1 MTSPLGKWL
10 FFVFAACAAVILSVA
25 GCSARPPQATEKP
38 TEKIVTIEVTVPV
51 VQTRVVVETRAV
63 IQTVV
68 VTATPV
74 PTPAYVSAINAP
86 ADTLVYPL
94 PGEPVTLSPQEATD
108 ATSALVVQQLYEGL
122 YNLRA
127 DGSTVPAGATG
138 YQVSADGK
146 LYTITLRNEAKWSD
160 GRPVTAQ
167 HFVDGVCL
175 ALDPATGNDYYYLLT
190 DIAAVTGAKAFAS
203 GNTADCGKVGVKPVN
218 ERTLQISLDRPA
230 SFFPKLLAM
239 QVFFPTRKE
248 LTNTVTGGLIN
259 NGPYTVAE
267 NQPGQRLVLRAS
279 PTYWNAGQ
287 VKLQRIEFRI
297 VPSLADQLAQ
307 YKRGELAAAEFPGE
321 DTPAVMADVALA
333 KELRVLVRPG
343 VSYIGLNTQA
353 GPTKNVAF
361 RKAIASAIDRTALIE
376 EVLKQRWHVPA
387 QVAVPPDI
395 PGSQSADPAVGYPYS
410 PEAAKKFL
418 VEAGYGPDKPAPPV
432 EIWINQEGSNE
443 LIFKAVVA
451 MLEQAGI
458 PTRLTISKW
467 PVYRGSL
474 DACNKPNHAGAA
486 KTPAECSYN
495 LYRMGWVMDY
505 ADPSALL
512 DMVFSPKSAFQY
524 TGWQSK
530 KYDELLAQALAERDA
545 AKRIELYKTAEKVLL
560 NEDVV
565 IVPLQYYDRTLL
577 VKDAMQFDY
586 PAFGPPNLQYWQ
598 RSR

>member
-1 MTSPLGKWL
+1 M
-10 FFVFAACAAVILSVA
+10 LSVA
-25 GCSARPPQATEKP
+25 GCSSRPPQATEKP
-38 TEKIVTIEVTVPV
+38 TEKVVTIEVTVPV

-63 IQTVV
+63 PQTVV

-74 PTPAYVSAINAP
+74 PTPAYVSTMNAP
-86 ADTLVYPL
+86 ADTLVYAL
-94 PGEPVTLSPQEATD
+94 AGEPTTLSPQEASD

-127 DGSTVPAGATG
+127 DGAITPAIASG

-146 LYTITLRNEAKWSD
+146 VYTITLRNEARWSD
-160 GRPVTAQ
+160 GQPVTAQ

-175 ALDPATGNDYYYLLT
+175 ALDPATGNDYYYLLS

-203 GNTADCGKVGVKPVN
+203 GNTADCGKVGVKAVGAQ
-218 ERTLQISLDRPA
+218 TLQIALDRPA
-230 SFFPKLLAM
+230 AFFPKLLTM
-239 QVFFPTRKE
+239 QVFFPARKE
-248 LTNTVTGGLIN
+248 VTQTVGGGLIN
-259 NGPYTVAE
+259 NGPYVVAE
-267 NQPGQRLVLRAS
+267 NQPGQRLALRAN
-279 PTYWNAGQ
+279 PTYWNARQ

-297 VPSLADQLAQ
+297 VPGLADQLAL
-307 YKRGELAAAEFPGE
+307 YKRGDLAVAEFPGE
-321 DTPAVMADVALA
+321 ETLAVMADPALA

-361 RKAIASAIDRTALIE
+361 RKAIASVIDRKRLIE

-387 QVAVPPDI
+387 QAAVPPDI
-395 PGSQSADPAVGYPYS
+395 PGSQTADPAVGYPYNL
-410 PEAAKKFL
+410 EAAKKFL
-418 VEAGYGPDKPAPPV
+418 AEAGYGPDKPAPPV
-432 EIWINQEGSNE
+432 EIWINQEGNNE
-443 LIFKAVVA
+443 LIFKAIA
-451 MLEQAGI
+451 EMLEQAGI
-458 PTRLTISKW
+458 PTRLNTSKW
-467 PVYRGSL
+467 SVYRGAL

-486 KTPAECSYN
+486 KTPAECNYN

-530 KYDELLAQALAERDA
+530 KYDELLAQALAEKDEAR
-545 AKRIELYKTAEKVLL
+545 RIELYKTAEKVLL

-577 VKDAMQFDY
+577 VKAAVQFDY